1 MAIIYK
7 ITNNITNKN
16 YIGETTRTL
25 SARWQQ
31 HKIRAKDDNNRT
43 YLYLS
48 MRKYGIENFSI
59 EVIEECDDLE
69 RFERETH
76 YIKSLNT
83 LAPNGYNLIL
93 SQKGITTLYDDTI
106 IELWNSGLTLTE
118 IGKQLSH
125 DPKTIGRIL
134 ENHGITKNEF
144 QKRKGEFIG
153 KNSSKAVVQY
163 SMTGEYLGE
172 WESATAAGLATGL
185 NRNSISKCCNGSL
198 LTYKNY
204 IWQYSDN
211 DNIDDRILEIKSKPK
226 SGTYSKPILCF
237 DKQYNFIKE
246 YPSASAAGREFG
258 VAHTGIAYAARNN
271 GMALGYYW
279 KYKT

>member
-25 SARWQQ
+25 SARWRQ
-31 HKIRAKDDNNRT
+31 HKTRAKDDNNRT

-48 MRKYGIENFSI
+48 MRKHGIENFSI

-76 YIKSLNT
+76 YIKTLNT

-93 SQKGITTLYDDTI
+93 SQKGVTTLYDDTI

-134 ENHGITKNEF
+134 ENHGITKNEI
-144 QKRKGEFIG
+144 QKRKGQFIS
-153 KNSSKAVVQY
+153 KKSSKAVVQY
-163 SMTGEYLGE
+163 SMTGEYLSE
-172 WESATAAGLATGL
+172 WESATAAALAMGL
-185 NRNSISKCCNGSL
+185 NRGSISRCCSGDL

-226 SGTYSKPILCF
+226 SGTHSKPILCF
-237 DKQYNFIKE
+237 DKQHNFIKE